1 MRRHWPSPGRAA
13 GGPGDA
19 ARGFLF
25 LTCDSKGPCQAQ
37 HRLGTRVQ
45 GIGRRAQVECLA
57 RASCLAR
64 LAASRR
70 GLRAR
75 RVPGLPRGQDSANGG
90 VPPRRLERRSSAGAS
105 DRLTRPTTV
114 RTTRQDAACHAASH
128 RDRQLRELV
137 TLVSSP
143 EGINASPTPR
153 PLLREVVF
161 TAAHHALPRRDSA
174 RRGPTPILGACGAT
188 RTHLIELGHAF
199 DTRTSALFARRL
211 PGTTTSP
218 RPGVESPRGSRSPG

>member
-1 MRRHWPSPGRAA
+1 MPRESLLPRSP
-13 GGPGDA
+13 
-19 ARGFLF
+19 
-25 LTCDSKGPCQAQ
+25 
-37 HRLGTRVQ
+37 
-45 GIGRRAQVECLA
+45 
-57 RASCLAR
+57 
-64 LAASRR
+64 
-70 GLRAR
+70 R
-75 RVPGLPRGQDSANGG
+75 RVPPGPSRASSARP
-90 VPPRRLERRSSAGAS
+90 PPRTRFSTRRAASPPPGAPLECRASERLDPIDDG
-105 DRLTRPTTV
+105 P
-114 RTTRQDAACHAASH
+114 TTRQDAACHAASH

-143 EGINASPTPR
+143 EGINASPAPR